1 MVLLPRQKEDCVNIA
16 PPQISQVNS
25 YFDFLCERG
34 FDGLIFGNK
43 IKNAFIG

>member
-1 MVLLPRQKEDCVNIA
+1 MVLLPRPKEDRVNIA

-34 FDGLIFGNK
+34 FDGLILVIK
-43 IKNAFIG
+43 LKNAFIG